1 MINKELAENVASAI
15 KSCELE
21 GFIYTKDEQKIFAK
35 IASGEISTSEAREL
49 FKRMF

>member
-21 GFIYTKDEQKIFAK
+21 GFIYTKEEQKIFAQPFLLVSK
-35 IASGEISTSEAREL
+35 RIS
-49 FKRMF
+49 

>member
-1 MINKELAENVASAI
+1 MINKELDEKVASAI
-15 KSCELE
+15 KSCKLE
-21 GFIYTKDEQKIFAK
+21 GFIYTKEEQKIFAK

>member
-21 GFIYTKDEQKIFAK
+21 GFIYTIDCIMKCD
-35 IASGEISTSEAREL
+35 T
-49 FKRMF
+49 

>member
-21 GFIYTKDEQKIFAK
+21 GFIYTKEEQKIFAK
-35 IASGEISTSEAREL
+35 IAWGEISTSDARDL